1 MELKVLILLTIGT
14 LKMSTEK
21 LDTLESCF
29 KIINAIQIYN
39 GIVASHSHPDFD
51 RTDFDCIDFQGEVLI
66 PYTKVPSKSKI
77 LPDDEDDYVDL
88 MHEYINSFFDYE
100 EFDLI
105 IKSKELGGTLPTQ
118 DMCNDCGTST
128 PSEFYSLLIQYTEEN
143 DIDAIDLPFVIGC
156 LIAAIGLNDEH
167 DRCDEVGTMGDWFV
181 SRFRFDLQN
190 CF

>member
-1 MELKVLILLTIGT
+1 
-14 LKMSTEK
+14 MST
-21 LDTLESCF
+21 DTISTIELNS
-29 KIINAIQIYN
+29 KITPAIQLYN
-39 GIVASHSHPDFD
+39 GIVANYSHPDFHNI
-51 RTDFDCIDFQGEVLI
+51 DFGCIDFQGEVLI
-66 PYTKVPSKSKI
+66 PYPKDATKSKI

-88 MHEYINSFFDYE
+88 MHEYINSFFEYE

-118 DMCNDCGTST
+118 DMCNDCVTST